1 MFGQQQNT
9 GLFGQGGNTNFL
21 SSFNPTG
28 GTTLPANAPSTNASM
43 WKPRKWVNDYL
54 QRQYEF
60 KNKLIKIYNKT

>member
-43 WKPRKWVNDYL
+43 WKPRK
-54 QRQYEF
+54 
-60 KNKLIKIYNKT
+60 